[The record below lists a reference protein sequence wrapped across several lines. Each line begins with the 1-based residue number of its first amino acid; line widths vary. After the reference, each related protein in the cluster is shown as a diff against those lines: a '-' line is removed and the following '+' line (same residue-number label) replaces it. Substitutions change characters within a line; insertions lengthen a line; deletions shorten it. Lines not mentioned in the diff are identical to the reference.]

1 LRLIR
6 SLEGWSYRVFGRIAP
21 KYLSSVFE
29 FREELSKAGIKIY
42 PETYVSLMFFLALLT
57 VPVTVAS
64 IVLLYFIRWVPLIF
78 LVPAPVY
85 VMIGFMIWPSMNA
98 GGRKGA
104 LEREMPFV
112 SAYVTVMATGGISPY
127 MSIKRLSKV
136 DLMPAM
142 QKESREILRDVEI
155 FGIDPLSAL
164 EKVAETH
171 PLDVYKD
178 FISGYASTVITGGDI
193 SHFLET
199 KTHDIF
205 KARSMR
211 IKAAAERLGMLLESF
226 IIVMVLMSLCFY
238 ILFSVDAI
246 YSTGISMYST
256 MILYTY
262 FFAPLLSIL
271 FIYIAHGMQPKSPI
285 TDWRPYKV
293 AAISAVLAFV
303 VFFLLTGLAGMFPI
317 PALSAIQSAVDLPTA
332 VALSLFVSTAP
343 PAIVHSRLARKR
355 MNTEKG
361 IASFLRDLTEVRKT
375 GMAPEKCIEQLSK
388 RNYGEFSKDL
398 ERISSQLSWGI
409 PLRRVFDDFMR
420 RTKSW
425 LSQLVIFLLVE
436 AIDVGGGTIGMI
448 ESLTRF
454 NNMTQE
460 VEREKKMNSRPYIII
475 PYFAAIMLMATTL
488 LTLIFVGKT
497 VSLATEGMGTRIDIN
512 AVSTIFTISVIFH
525 VFMIGLVAGKIG
537 EESVAAGF
545 KHSSLLVVI
554 TLLAS
559 VLVPKL
565 VIF

>member
-1 LRLIR
+1 
-6 SLEGWSYRVFGRIAP
+6 
-21 KYLSSVFE
+21 LSSVFE
-29 FREELSKAGIKIY
+29 FREELSKAGMKIY

-57 VPVTVAS
+57 APVTVVA
-64 IVLLYFIRWVPLIF
+64 IVLLYFSRWIPLMF
-78 LVPAPVY
+78 LVPMPVY
-85 VMIGFMIWPSMNA
+85 VMIGFMLVPSMKA
-98 GGRKGA
+98 GERAGT
-104 LEREMPFV
+104 LEREMPFA
-112 SAYVTVMATGGISPY
+112 SAYISVMATGGISPY

-142 QKESREILRDVEI
+142 KKEAREIMRDVEI

-164 EKVAETH
+164 DKASQTH
-171 PLDVYKD
+171 PLDIYRD
-178 FISGYASTVITGGDI
+178 FVSGYASTVITGGDV
-193 SHFLET
+193 SHFLEA

-262 FFAPLLSIL
+262 VFAPLLSIV
-271 FIYIAHGMQPKSPI
+271 FIYLAHGMQPKSPM

-293 AAISAVLAFV
+293 AAISAALAFLI
-303 VFFLLTGLAGMFPI
+303 FFLLTGLAGMFPI
-317 PALSAIQSAVDLPTA
+317 PALSAIQSSVDLPTS
-332 VALSLFVSTAP
+332 VALCLFVACAP
-343 PAIVHSRLARKR
+343 PALVHSRIARKR

-388 RNYGEFSKDL
+388 RNYGEFNKDL

-409 PLRRVFDDFMR
+409 PLRQVFEDFMK

-454 NNMTQE
+454 NNMTQD
-460 VEREKKMNSRPYIII
+460 VEKEKRMQSRPYIII

-488 LTLIFVGKT
+488 LTLLFVGKT
-497 VSLATEGMGTRIDIN
+497 VSLATEGIGARVDIN
-512 AVSTIFTISVIFH
+512 AISTIFTVSVICH

-545 KHSSLLVVI
+545 KHSALLVII

-565 VIF
+565 VVL